1 MATIKP
7 ALKSLYVTFIQ
18 FSLVKSSHRE
28 SKKVKNNFNRPN
40 GVVGNF
46 ALFIYIV
53 VDFNLL
59 MHLLGFKPIL
69 GTMLLGRKELDIPLQ
84 SVPIQNIPL
93 G

>member
-59 MHLLGFKPIL
+59 GEQIREVRNVVENP
-69 GTMLLGRKELDIPLQ
+69 RKLTP
-84 SVPIQNIPL
+84 
-93 G
+93 